1 MTSASPSAALRTGS
15 VGPLIRVEGLTHV
28 YAPGT
33 PFERTAL
40 RDVNLEIGAG
50 ESVGIVG
57 PTGSGKSTL
66 VGHLA
71 GLLTPTAGRALI
83 DGVDISQ
90 KGPEARAA
98 ARKVGLAF
106 QYPEDQMFEQT
117 VFREVAF
124 GPRNQGLTASE
135 IKERVDWALKMVGL
149 NPATIRDRVPFT
161 LSGGEMRRVA
171 LASILAMRPAILILD
186 EPTAGQDPQSRGELL
201 ARIRALH
208 ALGDLTLIVVSHA
221 MEEIARLVERIVVLK
236 DGRLVADAPTR
247 QVLSDAE
254 LLWSVGLDVPEPT
267 ALMRA
272 LHRRGLPVRT
282 DVIEAAEAAAE
293 IARVYSMEGL
303 AR

>member
-1 MTSASPSAALRTGS
+1 
-15 VGPLIRVEGLTHV
+15 
-28 YAPGT
+28 
-33 PFERTAL
+33 
-40 RDVNLEIGAG
+40 VNLEIEAG

-71 GLLTPTAGRALI
+71 GLLTPTAGRVLI
-83 DGVDISQ
+83 DDVNISHERS
-90 KGPEARAA
+90 GIR
-98 ARKVGLAF
+98 VGLAF
-106 QYPEDQMFEQT
+106 QTPEDQIFEQT

-124 GPRNQGLTASE
+124 GPRNLGLTASE
-135 IKERVDWALKMVGL
+135 VVERVGWALEMVGL
-149 NPATIRDRVPFT
+149 DPAAIRERVPFT

-171 LASILAMRPAILILD
+171 LASILALRPAILILD

-201 ARIRALH
+201 ARIQALH
-208 ALGDLTLIVVSHA
+208 AEGDLTLIVVSHA
-221 MEEIARLVERIVVLK
+221 LEEIARLVERIVVLK
-236 DGRLVADAPTR
+236 AGQLVADAPTR

-254 LLWSVGLDVPEPT
+254 LLRDVGLDVPEPT

-272 LHRRGLPVRT
+272 LRRRGLPVRT
-282 DVIEAAEAAAE
+282 DVISAAEAAAE